1 MGDAEIDVARQDV
14 WKEFMDGVLR
24 DYYSKDPGN
33 TDPWKRA
40 SVRQAYQRFGRAG
53 KYILTAAEGDPKK
66 ARKCVDDVVRR
77 MQTWRLSFT
86 LDTVAKWADEYFAS
100 PEHFNF
106 ETERMGEA
114 NSRF

>member
-1 MGDAEIDVARQDV
+1 MEDIKIDKRDV
-14 WKEFMDGVLR
+14 WKEFMDGILK
-24 DYYSKDPGN
+24 DYYAKDPGN
-33 TDPWKRA
+33 PDPWKRA
-40 SVRQAYQRFGRAG
+40 AVNQAYQRFGRAG

-77 MQTWRLSFT
+77 MQTWRLTFT

-106 ETERMGEA
+106 ETDRA
-114 NSRF
+114 NETSTRF